1 VEDDRFDLIAKAVG
15 RRTTRR
21 FGFRAGALAVGLSG
35 LRWNVPQAEAV
46 GASDCQGIDNGQ
58 INSKNNCGKTACG
71 TTDGCVCVQ
80 TPGHHVRCAA
90 HFNEPDDCQRRDE
103 CRGRR
108 PCPRGQFCA
117 KVFGCCGDRARKVCL
132 RPCPA

>member
-1 VEDDRFDLIAKAVG
+1 MEDDRFDLIAKAVG

-21 FGFRAGALAVGLSG
+21 FVFRTGALSVAFSG
-35 LRWNVPQAEAV
+35 LRSNVPLAEAA
-46 GASDCQGIDNGQ
+46 GDGNCKGLDSSQ
-58 INSKNNCGKTACG
+58 IISKNNCEISPCGNTA
-71 TTDGCVCVQ
+71 GCVCVQ

-90 HFNEPDDCQRRDE
+90 RFESPVDCQRRDE
-103 CRGRR
+103 CSGPR

-117 KVFGCCGDRARKVCL
+117 KVLGCCGDRARKVCL